1 MFGDSGGSDGNA
13 AKRTIVFGVAI
24 GIAFILLLVAG
35 IVSDNWLGMIMIVP
49 LIMVPISMIVVEAL
63 GGGSAGSGMCSQVQ
77 EISDLCT
84 ATSRALQEPGRQL
97 LSQTLDSVSLGFSCH
112 AYLVFQVSQWSATFS
127 SADSRVSGAALH
139 CYFLCSCAVPH

>member
-1 MFGDSGGSDGNA
+1 MFGESGGSDSNA

-63 GGGSAGSGMCSQVQ
+63 GGGSAGSG
-77 EISDLCT
+77 E
-84 ATSRALQEPGRQL
+84 
-97 LSQTLDSVSLGFSCH
+97 
-112 AYLVFQVSQWSATFS
+112 
-127 SADSRVSGAALH
+127 
-139 CYFLCSCAVPH
+139 